1 MRVML
6 RAHLDTQISNEALKS
21 GKLPKIMQTLTERLK
36 PEAAYFGP
44 SEGGRCCT
52 FVFDM
57 QDSSLLPTIAEPL
70 FEGLGAKIEIQPV
83 MNSEDLQKGLA
94 ALQQG

>member
-6 RAHLDTQISNEALKS
+6 RAQLDTQVSNEALKS
-21 GKLPKIMQTLTERLK
+21 GKMQEVVKSIQERLQ

-44 SEGGRCCT
+44 SEGGRSCI

-57 QDSSLLPTIAEPL
+57 QDSSTLPTIAEP
-70 FEGLGAKIEIQPV
+70 FFQELGAKIEIQPV
-83 MNSEDLQKGLA
+83 MTPEDLRKGLA
-94 ALQQG
+94 AVQQS

>member
-6 RAHLDTQISNEALKS
+6 RAHLDTQVSNEAVKNGTLQKVV
-21 GKLPKIMQTLTERLK
+21 QTMSEQLK

-44 SEGGRCCT
+44 SEGGRCAT

-57 QDSSLLPTIAEPL
+57 QESSQLPVIAEPL
-70 FEGLGAKIEIQPV
+70 LTVLGAKIEIQPV
-83 MNSEDLQKGLA
+83 MNGEDLQKGLA
-94 ALQQG
+94 ALK

>member
-21 GKLPKIMQTLTERLK
+21 GALPKVMQSMAERLK

-70 FEGLGAKIEIQPV
+70 FEELGAKIEIQPV
-83 MNSEDLQKGLA
+83 MNSEDLRKGLA

>member
-6 RAHLDTQISNEALKS
+6 RAHLDTQISNEALKN
-21 GKLPKIMQTLTERLK
+21 GTLPKIMQSMTERLR

-57 QDSSLLPTIAEPL
+57 QDSSLLPTITDAL
-70 FEGLGAKIEIQPV
+70 LQKLGAKVEIQPV
-83 MNSEDLQKGLA
+83 MNSEDMQKGLA

>member
-6 RAHLDTQISNEALKS
+6 RARLDTQASNKAIKDGS
-21 GKLPKIMQTLTERLK
+21 LPKLMESMMEQLK

-44 SEGGRCCT
+44 NEGGRSCT

-57 QDSSLLPTIAEPL
+57 QDSSVMPTIAEPL
-70 FEGLGAKIEIQPV
+70 FEQLGAKIEIQPV
-83 MNSEDLQKGLA
+83 MNSEDMQKGLA
-94 ALQQG
+94 ALQRG

>member
-44 SEGGRCCT
+44 SKGGRCCT

-57 QDSSLLPTIAEPL
+57 QDSSQLPTIAEPL

>member
-6 RAHLDTQISNEALKS
+6 RAHLDTQVSNEALKN
-21 GKLPKIMQTLTERLK
+21 GQLQKVVEKMMEDLK

-44 SEGGRCCT
+44 SEGGRSCT

-57 QDSSLLPTIAEPL
+57 QDSSRMPSIAEP
-70 FEGLGAKIEIQPV
+70 FFDQLGAKIEIQPV
-83 MNSEDLQKGLA
+83 MNGEDLKKGLA
-94 ALQQG
+94 ALK

>member
-1 MRVML
+1 M
-6 RAHLDTQISNEALKS
+6 DTQVSNEAIKNGTLQ
-21 GKLPKIMQTLTERLK
+21 KLMQSMTERLK

-44 SEGGRCCT
+44 SEGGRSCT

-57 QDSSLLPTIAEPL
+57 QDSSRLPTIAEPL
-70 FEGLGAKIEIQPV
+70 FEVLGAKIEIQPV

>member
-6 RAHLDTQISNEALKS
+6 RARMDTEVSNEAVRNGTLT
-21 GKLPKIMQTLTERLK
+21 KIMQSMADRLK

-44 SEGGRCCT
+44 GDGGRCCT

-57 QDSSLLPTIAEPL
+57 QDSSQLPSIAEPL
-70 FEGLGAKIEIQPV
+70 LERLGAQIEIQPV
-83 MNSEDLQKGLA
+83 MNTEDLHKGLA
-94 ALQQG
+94 AVQRS

>member
-1 MRVML
+1 ML
-6 RAHLDTQISNEALKS
+6 RAHLDTQISNEALKD
-21 GKLPKIMQTLTERLK
+21 GTLPKIVESMMERLK

-44 SEGGRCCT
+44 GEGGRTCT

-57 QDSSLLPTIAEPL
+57 QDSSMMPPIVEPL
-70 FEGLGAKIEIQPV
+70 FEGLGARVEIQPV
-83 MNSEDLQKGLA
+83 MNSEDLRKGLA

>member
-6 RAHLDTQISNEALKS
+6 RAVMDTNTSSEAITS
-21 GKLPKIMQTLTERLK
+21 GRLPKIMESMMERLK

-44 SEGGRCCT
+44 SEGGRACT

-57 QDSSLLPTIAEPL
+57 KDSSQMPSIAEP
-70 FEGLGAKIEIQPV
+70 FFRELGAKLELFPV
-83 MNSEDLQKGLA
+83 MNPEELRKGLA
-94 ALQQG
+94 ALQD

>member
-44 SEGGRCCT
+44 SEGGRSCT

>member
-6 RAHLDTQISNEALKS
+6 RAHLDTQVSNEAIKNGTLA
-21 GKLPKIMQTLTERLK
+21 KLMQGVVERLK

-44 SEGGRCCT
+44 SEGGRCAT

-57 QDSSLLPTIAEPL
+57 QDSSEMPGIAEPFFL
-70 FEGLGAKIEIQPV
+70 DLGARIEINPVMDGEGLA
-83 MNSEDLQKGLA
+83 KGLA
-94 ALQQG
+94 ALQK

>member
-6 RAHLDTQISNEALKS
+6 RAHLDTQVSNDALKD
-21 GKLPKIMQTLTERLK
+21 GRLQKVVQKLMEDLK

-44 SEGGRCCT
+44 SEGGRSCT

-57 QDSSLLPTIAEPL
+57 QDSSRMPSIAEPF
-70 FEGLGAKIEIQPV
+70 FEELGARIEIQPV
-83 MNSEDLQKGLA
+83 MNAEDLQKGLA
-94 ALQQG
+94 ALK